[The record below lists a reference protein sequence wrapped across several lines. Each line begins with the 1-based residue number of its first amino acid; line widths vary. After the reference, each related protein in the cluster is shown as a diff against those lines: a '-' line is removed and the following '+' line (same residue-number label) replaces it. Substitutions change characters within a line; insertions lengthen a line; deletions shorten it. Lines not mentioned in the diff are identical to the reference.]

1 MISYEVYVF
10 RTERKIPSPPEVMN
24 VKAANIDNLRKSL
37 IAKKI
42 NGDMEVYIGNKLI
55 GNLITYSDAVSS
67 YYGKYQWKNSKK
79 ISYPVDPKTGKTIIW
94 YNKGRAGNYSVRER
108 GFNGSQMYE
117 DYDLDHLLNILNRK
131 GARDKVVYTVS
142 KMTDIKRDANN
153 EIRSYK
159 SKPIGTLH
167 TNLAGGTW
175 RPIKKAVTKRRA

>member
-10 RTERKIPSPPEVMN
+10 RTGRKIPSPPEVMN

-42 NGDMEVYIGNKLI
+42 DGDMEVYIGNRLI
-55 GNLITYSDAVSS
+55 GILITYSDAVSS
-67 YYGKYQWKNSKK
+67 YYGKYQWKNNKK
-79 ISYPVDPKTGKTIIW
+79 NSYPVDPKTGKTITW
-94 YNKGRAGNYSVRER
+94 YHRGRADNYSVREK
-108 GFNGSQMYE
+108 GFNGSMMYE
-117 DYDLDHLLNILNRK
+117 QYDLDHLLNILNRK
-131 GARDKVVYTVS
+131 GARDKAVYIVS

-153 EIRSYK
+153 EIRLYT

-175 RPIKKAVTKRRA
+175 RPIRKAATKRRV